1 MSFADLKKQSRAGSL
16 TDKLIKQV
24 EKLNSG
30 ESSGDDR
37 FWKPEVDKGGNGYA
51 VVRFLPAPEGCELP
65 WAQVWSHA
73 FQGPGGWYIENSLTT
88 MGQKDPVS
96 EHNRVLWNTGSD
108 RDKETARKQKRK
120 LSYYT
125 NVYIVTDPAHPE
137 NEGKVFLYKFGKKIF
152 DKITEAMQPQFADE
166 QAVNPFD
173 FWEGANF
180 KLKIRKVEGYWNYD
194 KSEFDKP
201 SPLLDDDD
209 KLERIYK
216 NLVNLNEFSDPK
228 NFKPYEELKK
238 RFDYVLG
245 AKVAVRQDPETVEE
259 DVQWE
264 AERRGETSPKRSTPS
279 FEVSRTPVAVEDDE
293 DADDALSYFQKLAE
307 S

>member
-1 MSFADLKKQSRAGSL
+1 
-16 TDKLIKQV
+16 
-24 EKLNSG
+24 
-30 ESSGDDR
+30 
-37 FWKPEVDKGGNGYA
+37 
-51 VVRFLPAPEGCELP
+51 
-65 WAQVWSHA
+65 
-73 FQGPGGWYIENSLTT
+73 

-96 EHNRVLWNTGSD
+96 EYNRVLWNSGSD

-120 LSYYT
+120 LSYYS
-125 NVYIVTDPAHPE
+125 NIYVVSDPGRPE
-137 NEGKVFLYKFGKKIF
+137 NEGRVFLYKFGKKIY

-194 KSEFDKP
+194 KSEFDRP
-201 SPLLDDDD
+201 SALLDDDD

-216 NLVNLNEFSDPK
+216 NLNDLNEFSAAK
-228 NFKPYEELKK
+228 NFKSYEELKK

-245 AKVAVRQDPETVEE
+245 AKVPARQDPETIGE
-259 DVQWE
+259 DQQWE
-264 AERRGETSPKRSTPS
+264 AERRGESSPNRSAPS
-279 FEVSRTPVAVEDDE
+279 FEIARPAVREEDDE

>member
-16 TDKLIKQV
+16 TEKLIKQV

-30 ESSGDDR
+30 ESGGDDR
-37 FWKPEVDKGGNGYA
+37 FWKPEVDKAGNGYA
-51 VVRFLPAPEGCELP
+51 VIRFLPAPEGCELP

-96 EHNRVLWNTGSD
+96 EHNRVLWNSGSD

-120 LSYYT
+120 LSYYA
-125 NVYIVTDPAHPE
+125 NIYVVSDPAHPE
-137 NEGKVFLYKFGKKIF
+137 NEGRVFLYKFGKKIY

-201 SPLLDDDD
+201 SALLDDDD

-216 NLVNLNEFSDPK
+216 NLNDLNEFSAAS
-228 NFKPYEELKK
+228 NFKSYEDLKK

-245 AKVAVRQDPETVEE
+245 AKAPARQDPETVEE
-259 DVQWE
+259 DQQWE
-264 AERRGETSPKRSTPS
+264 AERRGESTPSRSTPS
-279 FEVSRTPVAVEDDE
+279 FEIARPAAQEEDDE

>member
-30 ESSGDDR
+30 ESSSDDR

-51 VVRFLPAPEGCELP
+51 VIRFLPAPEGCELP

-96 EHNRVLWNTGSD
+96 EYNRVLWNSGSD

-125 NVYIVTDPAHPE
+125 NIYVVKDPVHPE
-137 NEGKVFLYKFGKKIF
+137 NEGRVFIYKFGKKIF
-152 DKITEAMQPQFADE
+152 DKITESMQPQFADE

-173 FWEGANF
+173 FWAGANF

-209 KLERIYK
+209 KLENIYK
-216 NLVNLNEFSDPK
+216 NLNDLNEFSDAK
-228 NFKPYEELKK
+228 NFKSYEDLKK

-245 AKVAVRQDPETVEE
+245 AKATVRQDPETIEE
-259 DVQWE
+259 DEQWE
-264 AERRGETSPKRSTPS
+264 AERRGETSAKRSTPS
-279 FEVSRTPVAVEDDE
+279 FEIARPAVQEEDDE